1 MNAELNFFEEL
12 DLNEKTKRQ
21 IIPQRTSLLSVVK
34 MNFKTGILVGVF
46 STILLVS
53 MFGFTSFK
61 TENNFEV
68 VALQL
73 DSIQISQNDRII
85 KLLENKE
92 KGDTIIVHIVA
103 PSL

>member
-1 MNAELNFFEEL
+1 MNTELNFFEEL
-12 DLNEKTKRQ
+12 DLNEKTINVTKAKR
-21 IIPQRTSLLSVVK
+21 TLMSSFSKV
-34 MNFKTGILVGVF
+34 NFKTGLFVGAF
-46 STILLVS
+46 STIVIVS

-61 TENNFEV
+61 TEKNFEV

-85 KLLENKE
+85 KLLEQE
-92 KGDTIIVHIVA
+92 PRRDTVIVHIVA